1 VRRPRHPSQ
10 APLTKETG
18 VTSTIKM
25 VDSGDDNLKHGQR
38 MVPVGDSQERG
49 QQILPGSR
57 TPRAGQETSKLIV
70 PEMPLPP
77 QPPAEGD

>member
-1 VRRPRHPSQ
+1 M
-10 APLTKETG
+10 
-18 VTSTIKM
+18 TSGIKM

-38 MVPVGDSQERG
+38 TLPVGDSQERG

-57 TPRAGQETSKLIV
+57 NPRPGQDTSKLLL

-77 QPPAEGD
+77 ARR

>member
-1 VRRPRHPSQ
+1 VRRPPASVP
-10 APLTKETG
+10 AALTKETG

-38 MVPVGDSQERG
+38 TVPVGDSHERG

-57 TPRAGQETSKLIV
+57 NPRAGQDTSKLIV

-77 QPPAEGD
+77 QPPAEDD